1 MFNAQDI
8 EANVSRSQGY
18 KVREMSIPE
27 LQTGSRG
34 GKQTDVERGASKTRR
49 SLKIHIP
56 QHLGDGRSPSSR
68 GVSVM
73 NSSAQDSAGV
83 VLCFCV
89 SGMVLTESGPSFTPT
104 YFSPF
109 LRELKA
115 RHI

>member
-1 MFNAQDI
+1 
-8 EANVSRSQGY
+8 
-18 KVREMSIPE
+18 
-27 LQTGSRG
+27 
-34 GKQTDVERGASKTRR
+34 
-49 SLKIHIP
+49 
-56 QHLGDGRSPSSR
+56 
-68 GVSVM
+68 VSVM
-73 NSSAQDSAGV
+73 NSSAQDSAEV